1 MAYFRVTSVI
11 KQYPELGV
19 TNIYEVDDYELE
31 VLMQGATGHIIENI
45 MIVPAEFKE
54 NSVGKVSFGIKKPEP
69 VRIDLFQEPQEL
81 VELTANAS
89 DQFSETNQIYKYD
102 SNPDDNTQVVSEI
115 VNPFYY
121 ALDKEEQTELS
132 IQERR
137 SLREKELNEML
148 ARDVRELAESIN
160 ISYKNKTD
168 AIEKILKLEFPD

>member
-19 TNIYEVDDYELE
+19 TNIYEIDDYELE
-31 VLMQGATGHIIENI
+31 VLLQGATGHIVENI
-45 MIVPAEFKE
+45 MIVPAEFKQ

-69 VRIDLFQEPQEL
+69 VKIDLFQDPQES
-81 VELTANAS
+81 VELAVNNS
-89 DQFSETNQIYKYD
+89 DQTSQTNQIRDYNNNL
-102 SNPDDNTQVVSEI
+102 SNDTQVVSEV

-121 ALDKEEQTELS
+121 ALDKEEETELS
-132 IQERR
+132 IKERR

-148 ARDVRELAESIN
+148 ARDIRELAESVNIN
-160 ISYKNKTD
+160 YKNKAD